1 MLTAQL
7 ANVVCAVLAIYA
19 IVVVAHPRLRVNPWA
34 HGFAAYL
41 ALLASF
47 CYMVAAK
54 YFDKPQLLG
63 VAMFTTAVGVGYII
77 AGMIA
82 FNVRKIH

>member
-1 MLTAQL
+1 MLTAQF
-7 ANVVCAVLAIYA
+7 ANVVCVVLVVYA
-19 IVVVAHPRLRVNPWA
+19 IVVAAHPRLRVNPWA

-77 AGMIA
+77 AGVIA
-82 FNVRKIH
+82 FSVRRTH